1 VRVGVAVGVGV
12 GVAVGVDTGKPRYL
26 LKEGGT
32 IVAVAKVE
40 AVLETLT
47 PVTLIGLKYLL

>member
-1 VRVGVAVGVGV
+1 MAVGDGV